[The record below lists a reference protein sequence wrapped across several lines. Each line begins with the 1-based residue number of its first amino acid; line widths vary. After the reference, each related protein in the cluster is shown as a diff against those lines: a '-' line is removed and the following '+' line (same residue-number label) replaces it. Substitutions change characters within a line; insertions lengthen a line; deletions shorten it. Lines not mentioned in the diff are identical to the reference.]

1 MKKRYII
8 MGILICIIA
17 FLGYLQYGH
26 EEQAV
31 NTMVSTSDAFYK
43 QEFDVIAN
51 KLFIFDKEKYAEEL
65 IEQAAASHVK
75 KVLIMPQA
83 NLGNLF
89 VTNQRV
95 VFRPTQGRPSS
106 QFEYE
111 LSDLRS
117 FSVGMASTITLHTK
131 SVEEHKITG
140 MFNKKL
146 ISALEKAGLAQ
157 E

>member
-1 MKKRYII
+1 M
-8 MGILICIIA
+8 A
-17 FLGYLQYGH
+17 
-26 EEQAV
+26 
-31 NTMVSTSDAFYK
+31 
-43 QEFDVIAN
+43 
-51 KLFIFDKEKYAEEL
+51 KLDLREGEEL

-83 NLGNLF
+83 NLF

-131 SVEEHKITG
+131 SGEEHKITG

>member
-1 MKKRYII
+1 M
-8 MGILICIIA
+8 A
-17 FLGYLQYGH
+17 
-26 EEQAV
+26 
-31 NTMVSTSDAFYK
+31 
-43 QEFDVIAN
+43 
-51 KLFIFDKEKYAEEL
+51 KLDLREGEEL
-65 IEQAAASHVK
+65 IEQAAAPHVK

-83 NLGNLF
+83 NPGNLF

-131 SVEEHKITG
+131 SGEEHKITG

>member
-1 MKKRYII
+1 VYKR
-8 MGILICIIA
+8 
-17 FLGYLQYGH
+17 Q
-26 EEQAV
+26 
-31 NTMVSTSDAFYK
+31 
-43 QEFDVIAN
+43 
-51 KLFIFDKEKYAEEL
+51 
-65 IEQAAASHVK
+65 
-75 KVLIMPQA
+75 
-83 NLGNLF
+83 
-89 VTNQRV
+89 
-95 VFRPTQGRPSS
+95 TQGRPSS

-131 SVEEHKITG
+131 SGEEHKITG

>member
-1 MKKRYII
+1 M
-8 MGILICIIA
+8 A
-17 FLGYLQYGH
+17 
-26 EEQAV
+26 
-31 NTMVSTSDAFYK
+31 
-43 QEFDVIAN
+43 
-51 KLFIFDKEKYAEEL
+51 KLDLCEGEEL

-83 NLGNLF
+83 NPGNLF

-111 LSDLRS
+111 LS
-117 FSVGMASTITLHTK
+117 MASTITLHTK
-131 SVEEHKITG
+131 SGEEHKITG

>member
-1 MKKRYII
+1 M
-8 MGILICIIA
+8 A
-17 FLGYLQYGH
+17 
-26 EEQAV
+26 
-31 NTMVSTSDAFYK
+31 
-43 QEFDVIAN
+43 
-51 KLFIFDKEKYAEEL
+51 KLDLREGEEL

-83 NLGNLF
+83 NPG
-89 VTNQRV
+89 TNQRV

-131 SVEEHKITG
+131 SGEEHKITG

>member
-1 MKKRYII
+1 M
-8 MGILICIIA
+8 A
-17 FLGYLQYGH
+17 
-26 EEQAV
+26 
-31 NTMVSTSDAFYK
+31 
-43 QEFDVIAN
+43 
-51 KLFIFDKEKYAEEL
+51 KLDLREGEEL

-83 NLGNLF
+83 NPGNLF

-117 FSVGMASTITLHTK
+117 FSVAWQAPLPCTPSPARSTRSPVCSIR
-131 SVEEHKITG
+131 S
-140 MFNKKL
+140 
-146 ISALEKAGLAQ
+146 
-157 E
+157 

>member
-1 MKKRYII
+1 M
-8 MGILICIIA
+8 A
-17 FLGYLQYGH
+17 
-26 EEQAV
+26 
-31 NTMVSTSDAFYK
+31 
-43 QEFDVIAN
+43 
-51 KLFIFDKEKYAEEL
+51 KLDLREGEEL

-75 KVLIMPQA
+75 RACCPIMPQA
-83 NLGNLF
+83 NPGNLF

-131 SVEEHKITG
+131 S
-140 MFNKKL
+140 
-146 ISALEKAGLAQ
+146 SKAPRSPVCSIRS
-157 E
+157 

>member
-1 MKKRYII
+1 M
-8 MGILICIIA
+8 A
-17 FLGYLQYGH
+17 
-26 EEQAV
+26 
-31 NTMVSTSDAFYK
+31 
-43 QEFDVIAN
+43 
-51 KLFIFDKEKYAEEL
+51 KLDLREGEEL

-83 NLGNLF
+83 NPGNLF

-131 SVEEHKITG
+131 SGEEHKITG

-157 E
+157 EERHPKTGTAWSVPVFCCGDGKSAGCAGRGIFWRKNKNPLDNAGDSCYTI

>member
-1 MKKRYII
+1 M
-8 MGILICIIA
+8 A
-17 FLGYLQYGH
+17 
-26 EEQAV
+26 
-31 NTMVSTSDAFYK
+31 
-43 QEFDVIAN
+43 
-51 KLFIFDKEKYAEEL
+51 KLDLREGEEL

-83 NLGNLF
+83 NPGNLF

-131 SVEEHKITG
+131 SGEEHKITG

-146 ISALEKAGLAQ
+146 ISAREKAGLAQ
-157 E
+157 D